1 MQSATS
7 PASETEIAVSA
18 TVVEH
23 HRLRHDL
30 AVIRLECTEDIV
42 PFRAGQY
49 VDVTVPQR
57 PNLPRRL
64 SPALPPSMDGKLE
77 FHVRTVPGGWV
88 SGAIVSDT
96 QPGDV
101 WTITSPRGGDLHL
114 DDTGRI
120 AIMVAAG
127 TGLAP
132 MRALILDAARR
143 ENPPRTFLFIGAR
156 TPRDLYAADLL
167 ALLDEAL
174 PWLTVVPVVESVED
188 PSVPDPWHQRILS
201 RIGDIGA
208 DPDELLEGSLDEIV
222 TSYGAFGDHQVLV
235 CGPGAMVQTTVQRL
249 TESGTPM
256 ENIRFD
262 PY

>member
-1 MQSATS
+1 MQSATPS
-7 PASETEIAVSA
+7 PTETDIAVSA

-30 AVIRLECTEDIV
+30 AVIRLECDGDIV

-64 SPALPPSMDGKLE
+64 SPALPPSRDGKLE

-88 SGAIVSDT
+88 SGAIVDGT
-96 QPGDV
+96 RPGDV
-101 WTITSPRGGDLHL
+101 WTIGAPRGGDLHI

-120 AIMVAAG
+120 VVMVAGG

-132 MRALILDAARR
+132 LRALLLDVARR
-143 ENPPRTFLFIGAR
+143 PEPPRTFLFVGAR
-156 TPRDLYAADLL
+156 TPRDLYAADMLRLL
-167 ALLDEAL
+167 AEAL
-174 PWLTVVPVVESVED
+174 PWLTLVPVTESVD
-188 PSVPDPWHQRILS
+188 DSDIPDPWYDRIAAH
-201 RIGDIGA
+201 IGEVGV
-208 DPDELLEGSLDEIV
+208 DPDDLLEGSLDDVV

-235 CGPGAMVQTTVQRL
+235 CGPGAMVRTTVQKL
-249 TESGTPM
+249 LETGTPA
-256 ENIRFD
+256 ENIRYD